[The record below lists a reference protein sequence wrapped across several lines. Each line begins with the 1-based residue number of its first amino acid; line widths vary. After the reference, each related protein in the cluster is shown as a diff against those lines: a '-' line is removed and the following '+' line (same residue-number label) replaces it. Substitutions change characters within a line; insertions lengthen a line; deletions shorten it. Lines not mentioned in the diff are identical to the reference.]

1 MKGFEFLA
9 QPGFSPLSLVPWVLQ
24 PGLLEGS
31 DKEPTHTGLRGGKNW
46 LAYENKYPKKGES
59 GMAGSR
65 SLSHVL

>member
-31 DKEPTHTGLRGGKNW
+31 DKEPTHTGLRGEKIGW
-46 LAYENKYPKKGES
+46 LMKTKILRRES
-59 GMAGSR
+59 QVWLDPG
-65 SLSHVL
+65 V